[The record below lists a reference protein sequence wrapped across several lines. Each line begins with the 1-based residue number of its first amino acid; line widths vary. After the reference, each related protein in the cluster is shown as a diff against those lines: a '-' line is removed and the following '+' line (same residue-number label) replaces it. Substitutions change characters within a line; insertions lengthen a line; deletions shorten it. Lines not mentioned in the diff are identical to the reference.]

1 MAQMYRHIFDN
12 LSAEYQTFD
21 DKKRIAEIEELIQ
34 NQTFEKQLRFFKK
47 CYKDRTDV
55 LSNIGDT
62 LYDLVVSVVE
72 SKRKVS
78 TYEAM
83 NYLLQA
89 YQLGHNPLSDIIA
102 TLDKDGTWIK
112 IQNPHKKT
120 EHELVKIIEAI
131 IMDLKY

>member
-1 MAQMYRHIFDN
+1 MDDTYRHIFDN
-12 LSAEYQTFD
+12 LSAEYKTFD
-21 DKKRIAEIEELIQ
+21 DNKRIVELEELIQ
-34 NQTFEKQLRFFKK
+34 NRTFERQLLFFKK
-47 CYKDRTDV
+47 CYKDRSDV

-72 SKRKVS
+72 IKRKVS
-78 TYEAM
+78 THDAM
-83 NYLLQA
+83 KYLLQA

-120 EHELVKIIEAI
+120 EHELVKIIEFI